1 MIPDEP
7 TPEPVS
13 DEHLDRQ
20 LAELLS
26 AHRTEDLAV
35 EDAKV
40 VAAFYNTLAQAGVCV
55 ENDDVVSLTARW
67 MNFTWTGN
75 P

>member
-1 MIPDEP
+1 MTTDPL
-7 TPEPVS
+7 PEI
-13 DEHLDRQ
+13 DGEEFDAN

-26 AHRTEDLAV
+26 AHRTEDMAV

-40 VAAFYNTLAQAGVCV
+40 VAAFYNTLAEEGVCV

-67 MNFTWTGN
+67 MSYTWNGGVA
-75 P
+75 